1 MLCLCS
7 GNSLVA
13 LWSCSTSELP
23 VTDISVSGTTSSA
36 GAHTHAIRSP
46 GNKADDGSGIGRGY
60 DWGKVKV
67 YYTESA
73 GDHTH
78 TFTGTGRFGE
88 GVAHNVMQPYTVVYR
103 WRRTA

>member
-1 MLCLCS
+1 M
-7 GNSLVA
+7 SL
-13 LWSCSTSELP
+13 LIGITTSEMP
-23 VTDISVSGTTSSA
+23 VTDISVSGTTSSE

-46 GNKADDGSGIGRGY
+46 AGKSEYGSGLGRGY
-60 DWGKVKV
+60 LLDQVQT

-73 GDHTH
+73 GNHTH

-88 GVAHNVMQPYTVVYR
+88 GAAHNVMQPYTVVYR

>member
-1 MLCLCS
+1 MFIF
-7 GNSLVA
+7 SL
-13 LWSCSTSELP
+13 LLGRITTSELP

-46 GNKADDGSGIGRGY
+46 AGKADEGSGLGRGY
-60 DWGKVKV
+60 LQNDVNT

-73 GDHTH
+73 GAHTH

-88 GVAHNVMQPYTVVYR
+88 GAAHNNLQPYTVVYR